1 MKNRKMMKK
10 VIYTSIISLTLV
22 MVLVTVFKL
31 NQTDASFEGVKLAM
45 TKLADSASSDISGKA
60 MGAGIGIGLA
70 ALGGTIGMGMAVAKS
85 VDAIARQPEAEGK
98 VRTTLMLGLVFI
110 ETVVIYALVVAIL
123 LVFVL

>member
-1 MKNRKMMKK
+1 MKNRKMMEK

>member
-10 VIYTSIISLTLV
+10 FIYTSIISLTLV

-45 TKLADSASSDISGKA
+45 TKLADTASSDISGKA

>member
-10 VIYTSIISLTLV
+10 FIYTSIISLTLV

-45 TKLADSASSDISGKA
+45 TKLADTVSSDISGKA

>member
-1 MKNRKMMKK
+1 MKNRKLMKK

>member
-10 VIYTSIISLTLV
+10 VVYTSIISLTLV

>member
-1 MKNRKMMKK
+1 MKNRKLIKK

>member
-10 VIYTSIISLTLV
+10 FIYTSIISLTLV

>member
-31 NQTDASFEGVKLAM
+31 NQTNASFEGVKLAM